1 MTTNLDSK
9 QAEIERI
16 EAAVKEMVKLMNGS
30 FELDHSKLQAFSAH
44 EPRSGPPPSPDH
56 EDST

>member
-1 MTTNLDSK
+1 MANNSDAK

-16 EAAVKEMVKLMNGS
+16 EAAVKDMAKLMNGR

-44 EPRSGPPPSPDH
+44 EPGGEAKQRSASEGA
-56 EDST
+56 T